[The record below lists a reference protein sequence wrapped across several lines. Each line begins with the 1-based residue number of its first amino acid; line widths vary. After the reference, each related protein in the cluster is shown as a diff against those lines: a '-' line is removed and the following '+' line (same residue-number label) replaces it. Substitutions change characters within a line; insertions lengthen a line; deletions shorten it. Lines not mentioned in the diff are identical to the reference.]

1 MRHVSLRF
9 VVLRRSGI
17 RSDMNPTL
25 PLSPNLVGKPTDAK
39 ISTASPAPHAGP
51 ILIHWEHK
59 GVHHEAM
66 WRSERGAAAPKRVVL
81 ADDTLPADTAYR
93 LACEGTGLL
102 WSGDFHNARQ
112 LLQALTRRLDK
123 PKAASKQQQ
132 RAALKAANVSPSSDA
147 AKEPAGQAFH
157 LHRQAQAHRARV
169 LGMVLLPLS
178 ADYTVGLR
186 RAPDAHAA
194 CAEAW
199 GAAAADSATSGIDS
213 VVSLRELLG
222 LIGAHEWRK
231 TGVEIECLGQAPD
244 NRIHPHYGVYSPVR
258 GEYLDLLAAADLP
271 AGIAA
276 GVATGPVKGQANVSQ
291 VTPATTAFDIGTGT
305 GVIAA
310 LLARRGV
317 AHIVA
322 TDTDPR
328 AIRCA
333 RANIKRLD
341 VMGQVQIQV
350 TDMFP
355 EGLASLI
362 VCNPPWLPARA
373 SAPIERAVYDEGSV
387 MLLAYLNG
395 LAAHLA
401 PGGEGWLVM
410 SDLAEHLGLRSGD
423 FLSEAIASAGLVVL
437 GVTEARPQH
446 RKAQDATDPLYK
458 ARSQERTRL
467 WRLGVAPGVH

>member
-1 MRHVSLRF
+1 MGWPSQLGHWG
-9 VVLRRSGI
+9 SGI
-17 RSDMNPTL
+17 SVGMNSTLPTL
-25 PLSPNLVGKPTDAK
+25 PPGLGAGLAATALPTP
-39 ISTASPAPHAGP
+39 PALGATP
-51 ILIHWEHK
+51 LRLHWEHK
-59 GVHHEAM
+59 GIPHQAL
-66 WRSERGAAAPKRVVL
+66 WRSERGAAVPKRLVM
-81 ADDTLPADTAYR
+81 ADDTLAADTAYR

-102 WSGDFHNARQ
+102 WCGDFHNARQ

-132 RAALKAANVSPSSDA
+132 RAALKAGA
-147 AKEPAGQAFH
+147 APQTPATETAPAGHAFH

-178 ADYTVGLR
+178 ADYTIGLR
-186 RAPDAHAA
+186 RAPDVKAA

-199 GAAAADSATSGIDS
+199 GAASVDGELS

-231 TGVEIECLGQAPD
+231 TGVEIDCLGPSPD
-244 NRIHPHYGVYSPVR
+244 KRIHPHYGVYSPVR
-258 GEYLDLLAAADLP
+258 GEYLGLLAAADLP
-271 AGIAA
+271 PGVDSGEADTARAA
-276 GVATGPVKGQANVSQ
+276 SPY
-291 VTPATTAFDIGTGT
+291 TAFDIGTGT

-333 RANIKRLD
+333 RANIKRLG
-341 VMGQVQIQV
+341 VMEQVHILA

-373 SAPIERAVYDEGSV
+373 SAPIERAVYDEGSA
-387 MLLAYLNG
+387 MLLAFLNG
-395 LAAHLA
+395 LAAHLEPA
-401 PGGEGWLVM
+401 GEGWLVM
-410 SDLAEHLGLRSGD
+410 SDLAEHLGLRSAD
-423 FLSEAIASAGLVVL
+423 FLSDAIAKAGLVVL
-437 GVTEARPQH
+437 GMTEARPQH
-446 RKAQDATDPLYK
+446 RKAQDASDPLHG

-467 WRLGVAPGVH
+467 WRLGAAPAVH